1 MSPFAVERPGTSES
15 REQYIVNEKGKKTS
29 IVSPLRRYRR
39 LLEDLHDLA
48 IVAERRREGPSPISD
63 MKRRLKLDG

>member
-1 MSPFAVERPGTSES
+1 M
-15 REQYIVNEKGKKTS
+15 NEKGKKTS